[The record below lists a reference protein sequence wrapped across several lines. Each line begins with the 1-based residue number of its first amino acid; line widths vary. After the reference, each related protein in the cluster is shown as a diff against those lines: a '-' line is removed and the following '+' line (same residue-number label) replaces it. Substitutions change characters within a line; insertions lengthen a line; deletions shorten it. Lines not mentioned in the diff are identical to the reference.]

1 MVHTWTWT
9 STPTSRRACFCGRDG
24 VSLHPV
30 DSPPTRV
37 ADDQHL
43 AHLLD
48 NAQAAVNRS
57 DHMLAITHLS
67 QAVLVASTKG
77 TALSEFELVRRV
89 KSIIDTGGRIA

>member
-1 MVHTWTWT
+1 
-9 STPTSRRACFCGRDG
+9 
-24 VSLHPV
+24 VSLHTDRSV
-30 DSPPTRV
+30 PTRV
-37 ADDQHL
+37 ADEQHL
-43 AHLLD
+43 THLLD

-89 KSIIDTGGRIA
+89 KQIIDVGGRVA